1 MLRAEFLTGWAIY
14 DMLSYAILE
23 KIEVLITGVHHCMKT
38 WESPKDWTCL
48 DEKTQSVIG
57 WVILYGCR
65 DHTCS

>member
-1 MLRAEFLTGWAIY
+1 
-14 DMLSYAILE
+14 MLSYAILE
-23 KIEVLITGVHHCMKT
+23 KIEVLITGVHHCMKS